1 MASIKKPRISLVFL
15 SAAGA
20 SAALLLSACGG
31 GTTTASSNTTSSEPS
46 SSASP
51 ATTAS
56 SSPSTPG
63 SSSGTPAPNPGPAPD
78 NGLCKAGDVSL
89 SLGQGDAGAGSS
101 YRPLDIKNTSG
112 KPCTIQGFPGI
123 SYVGGE
129 NGQQIGPPAFRAGEK
144 GEAIKLNPGQ
154 SAAAD
159 IQFVNVQ
166 NFDPA
171 TCKPTP
177 VKGLRVYLPQ
187 ETASKFLADPG
198 TGCAAAKLPGDQ
210 LSVKTVHRA

>member
-1 MASIKKPRISLVFL
+1 
-15 SAAGA
+15 
-20 SAALLLSACGG
+20 
-31 GTTTASSNTTSSEPS
+31 
-46 SSASP
+46 
-51 ATTAS
+51 
-56 SSPSTPG
+56 
-63 SSSGTPAPNPGPAPD
+63 
-78 NGLCKAGDVSL
+78 LCKAADVSL

-129 NGQQIGPPAFRAGEK
+129 NGQQVGPAASRSGEK
-144 GEAIKLNPGQ
+144 GAAIKLNPGQ

-187 ETASKFLADPG
+187 ETASKFLADPS
-198 TGCAAAKLPGDQ
+198 TGCTAATLPGDQ